1 MLETLCAEGLMTWRD
16 GRLAATP
23 DGLLRLDAILPL
35 LLN

>member
-1 MLETLCAEGLMTWRD
+1 MLDTLAEEGLLAWRD

-35 LLN
+35 LVQ